1 MAVNVKAG
9 TYPALAVADPCRDV
23 VERTRGR
30 VHEEIGTAVAHA
42 LFTLYGDRRTA
53 GLSLD
58 STCVRETL
66 AARVIDELDDAGYV
80 VRWGGRRA

>member
-1 MAVNVKAG
+1 MAVDVKAG
-9 TYPALAVADPCRDV
+9 AYPALSVAGTSEPVLRA
-23 VERTRGR
+23 RGR

-42 LFTLYGDRRTA
+42 LFTLYGASRTA

-66 AARVIDELDDAGYV
+66 AARVIGELEAAGYV
-80 VRWGGRRA
+80 VRWSGRRAG